1 MNFIIEKKGSEIMSF
16 QENLRYYREKAGY
29 KQAKD
34 FAEALNI
41 PYSTYTGYEVRNREP
56 KYETLCKIADL
67 LQVSTDDL
75 LGRTTN
81 ILGTNEDERLKKE
94 LNNLLNPNEV
104 KNLQIVINNIDK
116 EDIHCS
122 FLELQQD
129 FFLDKSGIISIIN
142 TLNEAMEDKKKNIF
156 QKSLF
161 SSFLIDI
168 ILLTDRRMDNIY
180 SGKTNL
186 SKDKQEK
193 EIKKMLAIQ
202 KEVSEFLGIDKQL
215 PKLQDIKCNISN
227 K

>member
-1 MNFIIEKKGSEIMSF
+1 MNFIIKKKGSETMSF

-104 KNLQIVINNIDK
+104 KSLQVVINNIDK

-168 ILLTDRRMDNIY
+168 ILLTDRRIDNIY
-180 SGKTNL
+180 FGKTNL
-186 SKDKQEK
+186 SKDEQEK

-215 PKLQDIKCNISN
+215 PKLQDIKCNMSN

>member
-1 MNFIIEKKGSEIMSF
+1 MSF

-129 FFLDKSGIISIIN
+129 FFLDKSDIISIIN

-193 EIKKMLAIQ
+193 EIKKMLAIK
-202 KEVSEFLGIDKQL
+202 KELSEFLGIDKQL

>member
-1 MNFIIEKKGSEIMSF
+1 MSF

-104 KNLQIVINNIDK
+104 KSLQVVVNNIDK

-142 TLNEAMEDKKKNIF
+142 ALNEAMENKKKNIF

-168 ILLTDRRMDNIY
+168 ILLTDRRIDNIFF
-180 SGKTNL
+180 GKTNL
-186 SKDKQEK
+186 SKDEQEK

-202 KEVSEFLGIDKQL
+202 KEVSVFLGIDKQL
-215 PKLQDIKCNISN
+215 PKLQDIKCKLN

>member
-1 MNFIIEKKGSEIMSF
+1 MNFIIKKKGSETMSF

-104 KNLQIVINNIDK
+104 KSLQVVVNNIDK

-142 TLNEAMEDKKKNIF
+142 ALNEAMENKKKNIF

-168 ILLTDRRMDNIY
+168 ILLTDRRIDNIFF
-180 SGKTNL
+180 GKTNL
-186 SKDKQEK
+186 SKDEQEK

-202 KEVSEFLGIDKQL
+202 KEVSVFLGIDKQL
-215 PKLQDIKCNISN
+215 PKLQDIKCKLN

>member
-1 MNFIIEKKGSEIMSF
+1 MSF

-104 KNLQIVINNIDK
+104 KSLQVVINNIDK

-129 FFLDKSGIISIIN
+129 SFLDKSGIISIIN

-168 ILLTDRRMDNIY
+168 ILLTDRRIDNIY
-180 SGKTNL
+180 FGKTNL
-186 SKDKQEK
+186 SKDEQEK

-215 PKLQDIKCNISN
+215 PKLQDIKCNMSN

>member
-1 MNFIIEKKGSEIMSF
+1 MNFIIKKKGSETMSF

-129 FFLDKSGIISIIN
+129 FFLDKSDIISIIN

-168 ILLTDRRMDNIY
+168 ILLTDRRIDNICF
-180 SGKTNL
+180 GKTNL
-186 SKDKQEK
+186 SKDEQEK

-215 PKLQDIKCNISN
+215 PKLQDIKCKSN